1 MKWLEKCFI
10 PQAEKRNISG
20 KPILLLC
27 DGHHSHETLEMR
39 ELADQSNIVLF
50 KIPPHTTHRLQPLDV
65 GIFGPLQ
72 RAWQKQCLQVLDETG
87 LGVTRP
93 HLVREYMKAHTVSLK
108 EKVILSA
115 WKKTGIRPFNPQI
128 FTREDFGPSFV
139 SSTNRRLPD
148 LFPVLGQ
155 NDDCEASSEPSY
167 SSSEDGLYGGS
178 DTSDSEG
185 EDNEG
190 EEGGGDDGDKSE
202 AHGDNAAETP
212 DLNQANRL
220 DLPVSAES
228 TPLLS
233 QRPSPPIAN
242 VENNNILCEEGGG
255 DPSAQPNAG
264 GHSHPRRPLS
274 QYSSTPVHSAPR
286 QTRSMVAQSISR
298 SVSLSA
304 TPVTSFNSPE
314 EQLLDAKRCIQELED
329 TQHHLIYMNQGLQ
342 SQLQLSSKIITQLQG
357 QLHAKETKRG
367 VQSVQ
372 KHLEQGFSQLRRVV
386 RRSSSSVRRRT
397 RRNNARPRRQPRSPW
412 TTTHDAS
419 EELTSL
425 GCSPDH

>member
-10 PQAEKRNISG
+10 PQSEKQNISG

-93 HLVREYMKAHTVSLK
+93 HLVREYMKARTVSLK
-108 EKVILSA
+108 ENVILSA

-128 FTREDFGPSFV
+128 FTDEDFGPSFV

-167 SSSEDGLYGGS
+167 SSSEDGLYRGS
-178 DTSDSEG
+178 DTSEG
-185 EDNEG
+185 KDNEG
-190 EEGGGDDGDKSE
+190 EDEREGDNGNKSK
-202 AHGDNAAETP
+202 AHGDNAAGTP

-220 DLPVSAES
+220 DLPLSAES
-228 TPLLS
+228 TPPLS
-233 QRPSPPIAN
+233 QRPSPPVAN
-242 VENNNILCEEGGG
+242 VENDNVLREEGGG
-255 DPSAQPNAG
+255 DSSAQPNAG
-264 GHSHPRRPLS
+264 GHSHPCRPSS

-286 QTRSMVAQSISR
+286 QTRSMVAQCISQ
-298 SVSLSA
+298 SASLSM
-304 TPVTSFNSPE
+304 TPATSFKSPE
-314 EQLLDAKRCIQELED
+314 EQLLDAKRRIQELED
-329 TQHHLIYMNQGLQ
+329 TQRHLIYMNQGLQ
-342 SQLQLSSKIITQLQG
+342 SQLQLSGKIITQLQG
-357 QLHAKETKRG
+357 QLHAKETKKG
-367 VQSVQ
+367 
-372 KHLEQGFSQLRRVV
+372 
-386 RRSSSSVRRRT
+386 SSVRART
-397 RRNNARPRRQPRSPW
+397 SGARVLTAEEGREEIEQLHQEAHQKEQCQAEEAARKFADDNARRK
-412 TTTHDAS
+412 
-419 EELTSL
+419 
-425 GCSPDH
+425 